1 MHVARGKLSYR
12 LDARGLVRILKVI
25 FERTHVDSP
34 VAVGAARYFRR
45 NLALN
50 KNQTFQVRLAC
61 LSDRPRLIFD

>member
-1 MHVARGKLSYR
+1 MYVARGKLSYR

-45 NLALN
+45 NLALDE
-50 KNQTFQVRLAC
+50 NQTVQLRLAC
-61 LSDRPRLIFD
+61 LSDRPRLVFN